1 MSKKPNFITI
11 LLDDMGWRDLS
22 YAGSDFYESP
32 NIDALREREMTFTR
46 AYAVCPVCSP
56 TCNAPERTALVD
68 VKYCPADKE
77 SDLFVRRLTGIIKK

>member
-32 NIDALREREMTFTR
+32 NIDAL
-46 AYAVCPVCSP
+46 
-56 TCNAPERTALVD
+56 
-68 VKYCPADKE
+68 
-77 SDLFVRRLTGIIKK
+77 

>member
-32 NIDALREREMTFTR
+32 NIDALREPSRAHMRYVRSAPSPATR
-46 AYAVCPVCSP
+46 PSVPP
-56 TCNAPERTALVD
+56 VD
-68 VKYCPADKE
+68 VKYCP
-77 SDLFVRRLTGIIKK
+77 RRQRK